1 MKKFLCAFLAASMLL
16 LASCS
21 GNKLPLGIYH
31 PEGSTGNYC
40 RINYRSDTSFAIIY
54 GNSSERGSCV
64 KENNKLTVD
73 IDNSD
78 CVYVFE
84 VKDGKMIYDADQSVP
99 SDKFVSSEIIS
110 DGDVFFLVHESNRK

>member
-1 MKKFLCAFLAASMLL
+1 MLF

-21 GNKLPLGIYH
+21 NNKLPYGIYH
-31 PEGSTGNYC
+31 LENSSSAYC

-73 IDNSD
+73 INDSD

-84 VKDGKMIYDADQSVP
+84 IKDGKMIYDADQSAP
-99 SDKFVSSEIIS
+99 SDKFVSDGIIS
-110 DGDVFFLVHESNRK
+110 DGDVFFLIHESNRK